1 MVSVVIPNWN
11 GKRYLK
17 TCLESLRNQ
26 SYRDFETIIVDN
38 GSTDG
43 SVEFVRQSFPEVRLL
58 EFKGN
63 EGFSVAVNEGIRL
76 SAGKYVALLNN
87 DTEVHPDWLK
97 ELVAGVEGEEDVG
110 FCASKIL
117 YSDRRNIINSAG
129 DAVSVAGYAWN
140 VGKGSEDD
148 GRFDTRRDVFGAS
161 AAASL
166 YRRDMLEK
174 IGLFDEDYF
183 AYFED
188 VDLSFR
194 AQLSGYRCLYLPQ
207 AVVYH
212 KEGGASR
219 HHGDLAVFYIERNA
233 ILNLVKN
240 VPLPVMILYFHTIF
254 LCHAQRFA
262 ACLLKGRLPVWIS
275 AKLSALPYILR
286 AGKKRQVIQR
296 ERRVSI
302 SNLGQMLEKRRVLWK

>member
-11 GKRYLK
+11 GMRYLRS
-17 TCLESLRNQ
+17 CLESLRKQ
-26 SYRDFETIIVDN
+26 SYRDFEVIIVDN

-43 SVEFVRQSFPEVRLL
+43 SVEFVRESFPEVRLL
-58 EFKGN
+58 EFEIN
-63 EGFSVAVNEGIRL
+63 HGFSVAVNEGIRC
-76 SAGKYVALLNN
+76 SAGEYVALLNN

-97 ELVAGVEGEEDVG
+97 ELIAGLEGEEEVG

-140 VGKGSEDD
+140 IGKGSEDD
-148 GRFDTRRDVFGAS
+148 GRFDTKRRVFGAS
-161 AAASL
+161 AAACI
-166 YRRDMLEK
+166 YRREIFER

-194 AQLSGYRCLYLPQ
+194 AQLMGYRCLYLPL

-212 KEGGASR
+212 KEGGVSR
-219 HHGDLAVFYIERNA
+219 SHGDLAIFYIERNA
-233 ILNLVKN
+233 LLNLVKD
-240 VPLPVMILYFHTIF
+240 VPLPIMIRYCHTI
-254 LCHAQRFA
+254 LLSHAQRFA
-262 ACLLKGRLPVWIS
+262 ACFLKGRLPVWIS
-275 AKLSALPYILR
+275 AKLSAMPYLLR
-286 AGKKRQVIQR
+286 AGKKRRVIQR
-296 ERRVSI
+296 GREVRVS
-302 SNLGQMLEKRRVLWK
+302 SLASMLERRRVLWK